1 MQADYHQ
8 QPHCTGFGR
17 RLSWTDEGVVPEG
30 HKMTFHQAMNVILTD
45 YLYKLILPGW
55 VLNLTTKFRQVRD
68 GFDEIRVCVYILR
81 Q

>member
-1 MQADYHQ
+1 
-8 QPHCTGFGR
+8 
-17 RLSWTDEGVVPEG
+17 
-30 HKMTFHQAMNVILTD
+30 MNVILTD

-81 Q
+81 QQSNYHSFSSFTYAK